1 MSYRLG
7 CFGVLNLED
16 MDSPL
21 YLCDG
26 GIELR
31 QQEKYDFYNDR
42 RPDFSGYLFQ
52 YTLRGTGY
60 FQKVGKLF
68 TLTPGMGFFASI
80 PENSRYFL
88 IDNVYG
94 NYTAPSGDCTSPPEN
109 CITHS
114 DNAPAFWE
122 LLYLHFD
129 GPAVRPFADRLNSLC
144 NGVFSLS
151 PDSTPIRML
160 LLLQERLTTGGH
172 LEKYESGE
180 LLYRFLCA
188 LLREIEN
195 PTGNTRNPLSE
206 KAASLMRQEYALLSG
221 IEELSGRLGISA
233 AHLTRQFS
241 ADMGI
246 SPLRYLTKLRIQ
258 SAMNDLLNSDSDL
271 ESIAMRNGFSGSNYF
286 CKVFR
291 KNVGLSPTQYRKSK
305 G

>member
-1 MSYRLG
+1 MSYRRG

-52 YTLRGTGY
+52 YTLGGQGY
-60 FQKVGKLF
+60 FQKAGK
-68 TLTPGMGFFASI
+68 THVLTAGMGFFASV
-80 PENSRYFL
+80 PEDSRYFL
-88 IDNVYG
+88 QD
-94 NYTAPSGDCTSPPEN
+94 AASGKCTFSSEDG
-109 CITHS
+109 S
-114 DNAPAFWE
+114 AFWE

-129 GPAVRPFADRLNSLC
+129 GPAVLPFAHRLDTLC
-144 NGVFSLS
+144 NGVFSL
-151 PDSTPIRML
+151 PEDSVPIRML

-172 LEKYESGE
+172 LEKYEGGE
-180 LLYRFLCA
+180 FLYRFLCA
-188 LLREIEN
+188 LLRAIEQPKN
-195 PTGNTRNPLSE
+195 NSGNPLSE
-206 KAASLMRQEYALLSG
+206 KAVSLMHREYAVLSG
-221 IEELSGRLGISA
+221 IEELSSRLGVSA

-241 ADMGI
+241 AEMGI
-246 SPLRYLTKLRIQ
+246 TPLRYLTKLRIQ
-258 SAMNDLLNSDSDL
+258 SSMNDLLNSDSDL
-271 ESIAMRNGFSGSNYF
+271 ETIALKNGFSGSNYF

-291 KNVGLSPTQYRKSK
+291 KNVGISPTQYRKSK

>member
-1 MSYRLG
+1 MNYRLG
-7 CFGVLNLED
+7 CFGVLNLQD

-31 QQEKYDFYNDR
+31 QQEKYEFYNDR

-60 FQKVGKLF
+60 FQKEGELF
-68 TLTPGMGFFASI
+68 KLTPGMGFFASI
-80 PENSRYFL
+80 PEGSRYFL
-88 IDNVYG
+88 SDHAYG
-94 NYTAPSGDCTSPPEN
+94 NCTSPSEN
-109 CITHS
+109 H
-114 DNAPAFWE
+114 PAFWE

-151 PDSTPIRML
+151 PDSAPIRML

-188 LLREIEN
+188 LLREIET
-195 PTGNTRNPLSE
+195 PTGSNKNPLSE
-206 KAASLMRQEYALLSG
+206 KAASLMRQEYANLSG

-241 ADMGI
+241 SDMGI
-246 SPLRYLTKLRIQ
+246 TPLRYLTKLRIQ

-271 ESIAMRNGFSGSNYF
+271 ESIALKNGFSGSNYF

-291 KNVGLSPTQYRKSK
+291 KNVGLSPNKYRKSK